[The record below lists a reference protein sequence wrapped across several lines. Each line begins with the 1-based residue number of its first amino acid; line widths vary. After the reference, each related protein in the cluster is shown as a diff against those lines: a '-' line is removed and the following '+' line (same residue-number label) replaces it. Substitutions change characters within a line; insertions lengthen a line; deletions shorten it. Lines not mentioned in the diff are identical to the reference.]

1 MDESSPSVADGG
13 SGVAPWAVSAV
24 GLLLSGGAVLNLV
37 TDLKTSH
44 FLALPILALFFGLLL
59 SGTVVYAGYWLA
71 KSDLTPTQEWRA
83 FYWTVGGLT
92 TMLGIQGFT
101 IVVRL
106 AEKHEVGEAAF
117 SLLFA
122 ADAGAIV
129 GFVSGVL
136 FVRLRSETAEVRRT
150 RDAMSFLNRLLRH
163 DILNDLA
170 VIQSHAA
177 ILEDHVDQEGEP
189 WLETLST
196 QSEDATELIKS
207 SRTVTETVLDE
218 ADLHSV
224 ELSPMLAA
232 QLDTVERA
240 FEKAEFE
247 SEVPPNLTV
256 TANDAL
262 SRAFVNLL
270 SNAVEHNDRD
280 VPRVTLGVERDEET
294 VTVSVAD
301 NGPGIPDEEKE
312 TLFEPAKDGDH
323 GFGLFLSDTLVSAY
337 DGCLTVNDNEP
348 RGTVFEVELP
358 RHRAN

>member
-1 MDESSPSVADGG
+1 MERSPPSTSDAG

-37 TDLKTSH
+37 TDIESTPL
-44 FLALPILALFFGLLL
+44 LAPPILALLFGLVL
-59 SGTVVYAGYWLA
+59 SGTVVYAGYWVA
-71 KSDLTPTQEWRA
+71 ASELTPTQEWRA
-83 FYWTVGGLT
+83 FYWTVGGMV

-101 IVVRL
+101 IAIRL
-106 AEKHEVGEAAF
+106 AEKHQVGEAAF

-129 GFVSGVL
+129 GFISGVL
-136 FVRLRSETAEVRRT
+136 VVRLRSETAEVRRT
-150 RDAMSFLNRLLRH
+150 KDAMSFLNRLLRH

-177 ILEDHVDQEGEP
+177 ILEDHVDEEGEP
-189 WLETLST
+189 WLDTLST
-196 QSEDATELIKS
+196 QSEDATKLIKS

-218 ADLHSV
+218 AEMHSV

-232 QLDTVERA
+232 QLDTVEQT
-240 FEKAEFE
+240 FEHAEFDAD
-247 SEVPPNLTV
+247 VPANLTV

-270 SNAVEHNDRD
+270 SNAVEHNDQD
-280 VPRVTLGVERDEET
+280 VPQVSLHVEEAEET
-294 VTVSVAD
+294 VTVCIAD
-301 NGPGIPDEEKE
+301 NGPGIPETEKE
-312 TLFEPAKDGDH
+312 TLFEPAEDGDH
-323 GFGLFLSDTLVSAY
+323 GFGLFLSETLVSAY
-337 DGCLTVNDNEP
+337 DGCLSVADNEP

-358 RHRAN
+358 RHVAN